1 MDRKSHKKKTNKRK
15 RRTRILWVLFP
26 ILLLGLSAIGYGGYL
41 YVKAQAVANNS
52 YEELDRKQSE
62 KREEIVDPD
71 VDHVSILFLG
81 IDESE
86 KRSSSPGFEGNIART
101 DAMIL
106 ATLNNDDKTVKLTSI
121 PRDTLAY
128 IPEVDYSDKINHAHA
143 FGGPKAS
150 MEAVEELLDV
160 PVDYYV
166 RMNFY
171 AFMDVVEALNGIQVD
186 VPFDMEEMNS
196 DDSTDAISLREGRQT
211 LDGEEALAFVRS
223 RSYDS
228 DLARGERQ
236 LEIMQAIL
244 DRAASVGSINK
255 YADVIE
261 AVGNNMQTN
270 MRFNEMRSFISYA
283 ANSNLSV
290 EMETIIGDNATYN
303 GVYYYEPEPESLSEL
318 QLKLREHLGLPAS
331 PSDEMVDPESDPS
344 YEDPS
349 GTEEYPETDLHERE
363 EDLYQEDGLENDW

>member
-1 MDRKSHKKKTNKRK
+1 MDRKTYKKKTKGRK
-15 RRTRILWVLFP
+15 TRNRILM
-26 ILLLGLSAIGYGGYL
+26 ILLPLALLALSALGYSGYL
-41 YVKAQAVANNS
+41 YVKAQDVANES
-52 YEELDRKQSE
+52 YEGVEGREQSDM
-62 KREEIVDPD
+62 REESVNPD
-71 VDHVSILFLG
+71 VDNVSVLFLG
-81 IDESE
+81 VDESE
-86 KRSSSPGFEGNIART
+86 SRSDAEGFEDGRSRT

-106 ATLNNDDKTVKLTSI
+106 ATLNNDDKSVKLLSI

-128 IPEVDYSDKINHAHA
+128 IPEVDYEDKINHAHA

-171 AFMDVVEALNGIQVD
+171 AFMDVVEALNGVEVE
-186 VPFDMEEMNS
+186 VPFNMYEMNS
-196 DDSTDAISLREGRQT
+196 EDANNAIYLEEGRQT
-211 LDGEEALAFVRS
+211 LDGEEALAFARS

-236 LEIMQAIL
+236 LEVMEAIL
-244 DRAASVGSINK
+244 DRATSIGSINR

-270 MRFNEMRSFISYA
+270 MRFSEMRSFISYA

-290 EMETIIGDNATYN
+290 DMHTLQGEGVMLD
-303 GVYYYEPEPESLSEL
+303 GVYYY
-318 QLKLREHLGLPAS
+318 QAF
-331 PSDEMVDPESDPS
+331 
-344 YEDPS
+344 
-349 GTEEYPETDLHERE
+349 E
-363 EDLYQEDGLENDW
+363 EDLLDVQADLRRHLDMPALASSTEFEDSSTMDPFEESAQEDLEDSDW